1 VKVRASTSEL
11 PAVVI
16 RRATPRD
23 REAIFELVPRLVAFG
38 PPPWREPSAMS
49 ATDRKVIGTAL
60 LSAGED
66 PTVLVAVSNTG
77 LVVGFIHLHSLTDYY
92 TERKHGHVA
101 DIVVAESQEG
111 RGIGKRLLAEADDWA
126 RAQQFEW
133 LTISVFQQ
141 NARAGRM
148 YEQMGFKQDT
158 VRLLKPLTTA

>member
-1 VKVRASTSEL
+1 MRASTSEL

-16 RRATPRD
+16 RRATPAD
-23 REAIFELVPRLVAFG
+23 REAILELVPRLVAFG

-49 ATDRKVIGTAL
+49 ATDRKAIGTAL
-60 LSAGED
+60 LSSGED
-66 PTVLVAVSNTG
+66 PTVLVAVSNTE

-111 RGIGKRLLAEADDWA
+111 RGIGKRLLAAAEHWA

-133 LTISVFQQ
+133 LTISVFHQ
-141 NARAGRM
+141 NTKAERM
-148 YEQMGFKQDT
+148 YEQLGFKQDI
-158 VRLLKPLTTA
+158 VRLLKPLR